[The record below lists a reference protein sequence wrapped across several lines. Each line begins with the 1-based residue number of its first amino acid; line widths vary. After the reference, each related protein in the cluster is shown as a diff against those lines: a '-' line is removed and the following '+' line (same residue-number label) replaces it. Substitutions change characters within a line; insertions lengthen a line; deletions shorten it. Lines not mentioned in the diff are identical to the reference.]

1 MGLPNLLGAPPHDHP
16 GYWDEFWFQN
26 WVDHQEIQEKFTHA
40 DDLGNPNLNLYVIIP
55 WVANDVNRILLQHQQ
70 MHNDMN
76 AFVGAVSQDL
86 TSLNFK
92 DPESV
97 QEWVYNH
104 YQEHLAAHT
113 FLDI

>member
-1 MGLPNLLGAPPHDHP
+1 MGLPNLAAVPPHDHA

-26 WVDHQEIQEKFTHA
+26 WTDHELIQNKILVDKGT
-40 DDLGNPNLNLYVIIP
+40 DLPLYAIIP
-55 WVANDVNRILLQHQQ
+55 WVGSDANNILLQHQM

-76 AFVGAVSQDL
+76 EFTNTISQDL

-92 DPESV
+92 DPESI
-97 QEWVYNH
+97 QEWVNNH